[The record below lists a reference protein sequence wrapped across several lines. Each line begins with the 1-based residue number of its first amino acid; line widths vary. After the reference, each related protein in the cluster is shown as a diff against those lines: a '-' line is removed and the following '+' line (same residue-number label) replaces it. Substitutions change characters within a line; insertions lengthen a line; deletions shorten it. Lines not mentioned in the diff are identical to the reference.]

1 MLDAL
6 PRLPDDPIL
15 GLAAACRADPN
26 PLKVDLT
33 VGIYMDEDGV
43 CPVFDA
49 VRRAQETLV
58 AEEISKAYL
67 PPAGV
72 ADFNEGM
79 QRLVLGA
86 DSAALADGRVSSI
99 QAPGG
104 CGALRIGAEIVHA
117 AAPGAR
123 VWVSDPT
130 WPVHIPLL
138 GSVGLQFETYRYYEP
153 STHGVNFDGMV
164 EDLKAAGSGDL
175 VLLHG
180 CCHNP
185 CGADLSQE
193 QWGVIADMA
202 EAQGFVPF
210 IDIAYQGLGDGLE
223 EDAPRAHAGE
233 LRC

>member
-72 ADFNEGM
+72 ADFIHSEEFT
-79 QRLVLGA
+79 Q
-86 DSAALADGRVSSI
+86 
-99 QAPGG
+99 QP
-104 CGALRIGAEIVHA
+104 
-117 AAPGAR
+117 
-123 VWVSDPT
+123 DPL
-130 WPVHIPLL
+130 IR
-138 GSVGLQFETYRYYEP
+138 Q
-153 STHGVNFDGMV
+153 
-164 EDLKAAGSGDL
+164 
-175 VLLHG
+175 
-180 CCHNP
+180 
-185 CGADLSQE
+185 
-193 QWGVIADMA
+193 I
-202 EAQGFVPF
+202 
-210 IDIAYQGLGDGLE
+210 
-223 EDAPRAHAGE
+223 
-233 LRC
+233 